1 MPDSVS
7 QSPLLYSGS
16 DWDFRILQRSYDA
29 IERIACEE
37 LGLEVYPNRI
47 EVITSEQMLDVYT
60 AHGMPLTY
68 RHWSYGKRFLQH
80 ESSYRR
86 GYSSL
91 AYEVVINS
99 NPCISYLMEEN
110 SATMQA
116 LVIAHAAFGHNHFF
130 RNNHLF
136 RQWTEASAI
145 LDYLEFARTYVA
157 SCEDRYGVTA
167 VERVID
173 AAHALS
179 RHGVHRHGGARPL
192 NLKTDGKR
200 ERERREYDERVFDD
214 LWRTV
219 PGKPAATEADPIGE
233 RRRKLGLPEENL
245 LYFIEKISPRLQ
257 SWEREIIRI
266 VRLIAQYFYPQPQAK
281 LMNEGCATW
290 VHQRIMTRLHETG
303 QIDDAAFLEVIHS
316 TSNVI
321 MQPGFDH
328 PAGGPGFNPYALG
341 YAMMTDIARI
351 CTEPTAEDREWFP
364 DIAANGDPVGTLRY
378 AWANFRD
385 ESFVL
390 QYLSPA
396 VMRQFRMFRLLDDT
410 QESYLLVDAIHDEA
424 GYRAIRRS
432 LARSYDPAES
442 DADVQVV
449 GRGSRRRP
457 PADAAASHPPRPASG
472 AARRGGDPALR
483 RRALGLRSPPA
494 GSRRRY
500 GRGCLPPT
508 APIRRLRQ
516 ARRFSRSVRP
526 AYSFRKSPRRCN
538 SGTTLRQNCS
548 NMPGNIVGETTKPSH
563 TPCSKISCSRS
574 ATVIAVPTSSVPAP
588 RLHGRLLQR
597 EPFRPHRLI
606 QQILRALHSLRAL

>member
-1 MPDSVS
+1 MHSS
-7 QSPLLYSGS
+7 LLYSGT
-16 DWDFRILQRSYDA
+16 DWDFRTLRRCYDA
-29 IERIACEE
+29 IERIACDE

-86 GYSSL
+86 GYTSL

-110 SATMQA
+110 TATMQA

-136 RQWTEASAI
+136 RQWTDASAI
-145 LDYLEFARTYVA
+145 LDYLEFARSYVA
-157 SCEDRYGVTA
+157 SCEDRYGAAA
-167 VERVID
+167 VERVLD

-179 RHGVHRHGGARPL
+179 RHGVHRHDGARPL
-192 NLKTDGKR
+192 NLKTDQKR
-200 ERERREYDERVFDD
+200 EQERREYNERMFDD

-219 PGKPAATEADPIGE
+219 PGTKPAVGSDALGE
-233 RRRKLGLPEENL
+233 RRRILGLPEENL
-245 LYFIEKISPRLQ
+245 LYFIEKTSPRLQ

-266 VRLIAQYFYPQPQAK
+266 VRLIAQYFYPQPQVK

-290 VHQRIMTRLHETG
+290 VHQRIMNRLHETG
-303 QIDDAAFLEVIHS
+303 RIDDAAFLEVLHS

-328 PAGGPGFNPYALG
+328 PASAAGFNPYALG
-341 YAMMTDIARI
+341 YAMMSDIERI
-351 CTEPTAEDREWFP
+351 CTQPTEEDRDWFP
-364 DIAANGDPVGTLRY
+364 DIAGNSDPLGTLRY

-385 ESFVL
+385 EDFVL
-390 QYLSPA
+390 QFLSPA
-396 VMRQFRMFRLLDDT
+396 VIRQFRMFRLFDDT
-410 QESYLLVDAIHDEA
+410 SETTLLVDAIHDEA

-449 GRGSRRRP
+449 DVDL
-457 PADAAASHPPRPASG
+457 A
-472 AARRGGDPALR
+472 GD
-483 RRALGLRSPPA
+483 
-494 GSRRRY
+494 
-500 GRGCLPPT
+500 
-508 APIRRLRQ
+508 RRLMLQHRTRPGQ
-516 ARRFSRSVRP
+516 LLAKRDAEATLRHAAGLWGYEVRMHEIDADTEAVLATHTASPSVR
-526 AYSFRKSPRRCN
+526 
-538 SGTTLRQNCS
+538 
-548 NMPGNIVGETTKPSH
+548 
-563 TPCSKISCSRS
+563 
-574 ATVIAVPTSSVPAP
+574 
-588 RLHGRLLQR
+588 
-597 EPFRPHRLI
+597 
-606 QQILRALHSLRAL
+606 

>member
-1 MPDSVS
+1 MSSDG
-7 QSPLLYSGS
+7 LLYSGT
-16 DWDFRILQRSYDA
+16 DWDFRTLQRSYDA

-80 ESSYRR
+80 ESSYRQ

-145 LDYLEFARTYVA
+145 LDYLEFARKYVA
-157 SCEDRYGVTA
+157 ECEDRYGVA
-167 VERVID
+167 PVERVLD

-192 NLKTDGKR
+192 NLRADQKR
-200 ERERREYDERVFDD
+200 EKERRDYDERMFDD

-219 PGKPAATEADPIGE
+219 PGQRVVADVDQTAE

-245 LYFIEKISPRLQ
+245 LYFIEKVSPKLAT
-257 SWEREIIRI
+257 WEREIIRI

-281 LMNEGCATW
+281 VMNEGCATW

-303 QIDDAAFLEVIHS
+303 QIDDAAYLEVLHS

-341 YAMMTDIARI
+341 YAIMSDIERM
-351 CTEPTAEDREWFP
+351 CTEPTDEDRTWFP
-364 DIAANGDPVGTLRY
+364 DIAGNGDPLGTLRY

-385 ESFVL
+385 ESFLL
-390 QYLSPA
+390 QFLSPR
-396 VMRQFRMFRLLDDT
+396 VIRQFRMFRLLDDT
-410 QESYLLVDAIHDEA
+410 SESTLLVDAIHDEA

-432 LARSYDPAES
+432 LAESYDPGEA
-442 DADVQVV
+442 DADVQIVDV
-449 GRGSRRRP
+449 DLAGDRKLILQHRTRPGQLLASRD
-457 PADAAASHPPRPASG
+457 ADA
-472 AARRGGDPALR
+472 
-483 RRALGLRSPPA
+483 
-494 GSRRRY
+494 
-500 GRGCLPPT
+500 
-508 APIRRLRQ
+508 
-516 ARRFSRSVRP
+516 
-526 AYSFRKSPRRCN
+526 
-538 SGTTLRQNCS
+538 TLRYVAS
-548 NMPGNIVGETTKPSH
+548 LWGYEARLEEVDADTESVLATHTAKPS
-563 TPCSKISCSRS
+563 
-574 ATVIAVPTSSVPAP
+574 AP
-588 RLHGRLLQR
+588 
-597 EPFRPHRLI
+597 
-606 QQILRALHSLRAL
+606 

>member
-1 MPDSVS
+1 MNGG
-7 QSPLLYSGS
+7 LLYSGA
-16 DWDFRILQRSYDA
+16 DWDFRTLSRSYDA

-47 EVITSEQMLDVYT
+47 EVITAEQMLDVYT

-80 ESSYRR
+80 EASYRR

-110 SATMQA
+110 TATMQA

-136 RQWTEASAI
+136 RQWTDADAI
-145 LDYLEFARTYVA
+145 IDYLEFARTFIA
-157 SCEDRYGVTA
+157 GCEDRYGVAA
-167 VERVID
+167 VERVLD

-179 RHGVHRHGGARPL
+179 RQGVHRHGGARPL
-192 NLKTDGKR
+192 NLKTDQKR
-200 ERERREYDERVFDD
+200 ERERREYDERMFDD

-219 PGKPAATEADPIGE
+219 PGGRTSVDTDPIGE
-233 RRRKLGLPEENL
+233 RRRRLGLPEENL

-281 LMNEGCATW
+281 VMNEGCATW

-303 QIDDAAFLEVIHS
+303 QIDDAAFLEVLHS

-321 MQPGFDH
+321 TQPDFDQPG
-328 PAGGPGFNPYALG
+328 GGVNFNPYALG
-341 YAMMTDIARI
+341 YAMMTDIERM
-351 CTEPTAEDREWFP
+351 CTQPTEEDRAWFP
-364 DIAANGDPVGTLRY
+364 DIAGNGDPLGTLRY

-385 ESFVL
+385 ESFIL

-396 VMRQFRMFRLLDDT
+396 VIRQFRLFRLMDDT
-410 QESYLLVDAIHDEA
+410 SETTLLVDAIHDDA

-432 LARSYDPAES
+432 LARSYDTSES

-449 GRGSRRRP
+449 DVDLA
-457 PADAAASHPPRPASG
+457 AD
-472 AARRGGDPALR
+472 
-483 RRALGLRSPPA
+483 
-494 GSRRRY
+494 
-500 GRGCLPPT
+500 
-508 APIRRLRQ
+508 RRLILQHRT
-516 ARRFSRSVRP
+516 RP
-526 AYSFRKSPRRCN
+526 
-538 SGTTLRQNCS
+538 
-548 NMPGNIVGETTKPSH
+548 
-563 TPCSKISCSRS
+563 
-574 ATVIAVPTSSVPAP
+574 
-588 RLHGRLLQR
+588 GRLLAQR
-597 EPFRPHRLI
+597 DAEATLRHVAALWGYEVRLQEIDSDSDAVLATHTAEP
-606 QQILRALHSLRAL
+606 QGA